1 MSAPT
6 RVAPAGAAKPSVKS
20 DEGPSPIEKVLQVRS
35 LGILAALIVLIVVT
49 TMQNSNFLS
58 SQSIRDILL
67 AASIVG
73 VLVVGQTV
81 VMITKNIDLSVG
93 SVLGLSAF
101 AAGSVMK
108 GADGAPIVVGI
119 LAGIAVGAI
128 CGLAN
133 ALLVRF
139 GGVPALVVTLG
150 TMYIFRGIAYLWAGG
165 EQITADEMPSN
176 FLTLGTATL
185 FGVPVLVVV
194 AVVAVVLAGVY
205 LRRYRSGR
213 DLYAIGS
220 NGHAAELAG
229 IAVGKRILLAFV
241 FSGAMA
247 GIAGVMFAA
256 RFGTVDAAAGSGYEL
271 NVIAAAVVGGVT
283 VVGGVGTVW
292 GAALG
297 ALLLT
302 TINSSLPVLQINQF
316 WQQAIVG
323 ALILIAIAA
332 DRLLAVRA
340 AQQLRKRSAHVD

>member
-1 MSAPT
+1 MT
-6 RVAPAGAAKPSVKS
+6 VTTQTAPAADPLRPVTKDGSSLV
-20 DEGPSPIEKVLQVRS
+20 EKILRMRS
-35 LGILAALIVLIVVT
+35 LGILGALVVLIAVT
-49 TMQNSNFLS
+49 AATNSSFLS
-58 SQSIRDILL
+58 GQSIRDLLL
-67 AASIVG
+67 AASIIA
-73 VLVVGQTV
+73 VLAVGQTV

-108 GADGAPIVVGI
+108 AGSPIVLGI
-119 LAGIAVGAI
+119 LAGIVVGTL
-128 CGLAN
+128 CGVFN
-133 ALLVRF
+133 ALLVRY

-150 TMYIFRGIAYLWAGG
+150 TMYIFRGIAFFWAGG
-165 EQITADEMPSN
+165 EQITADEMPGS
-176 FLTLGTATL
+176 FLDLGTASVL
-185 FGVPVLVVV
+185 GLPVLVIV
-194 AVVAVVLAGVY
+194 AVIALVGAGIY
-205 LRRYRSGR
+205 LGRYRSGR

-229 IAVGKRILLAFV
+229 ISVGKRTLGAFA

-256 RFGTVDAAAGSGYEL
+256 RFGTVDAAAGTGYEL
-271 NVIAAAVVGGVT
+271 NVIAACVVGGVA

-302 TINSSLPVLQINQF
+302 TINSSLPVLQIDQF

-332 DRLLAVRA
+332 DRIAAVRA
-340 AQQLRKRSAHVD
+340 AQQLRKRSAHVE

>member
-1 MSAPT
+1 MTAFAQ
-6 RVAPAGAAKPSVKS
+6 VAPAAQPLK
-20 DEGPSPIEKVLQVRS
+20 PIEKQRTSIVEQVLRMRS
-35 LGILAALIVLIVVT
+35 LGILAALVVLVVVT
-49 TMQNSNFLS
+49 TGKNSSFLS
-58 SQSIRDILL
+58 SQSIRDLLL
-67 AASIVG
+67 AASIVA
-73 VLVVGQTV
+73 VLAVGQTV

-101 AAGSVMK
+101 AAGSVMH
-108 GADGAPIVVGI
+108 GSPGLPIGFGMAAGIVVGV
-119 LAGIAVGAI
+119 L
-128 CGLAN
+128 CGLVN

-150 TMYIFRGIAYLWAGG
+150 TMYIFRGIAYFWAGG
-165 EQITADEMPSN
+165 EQITADEMPSS
-176 FLTLGTATL
+176 FLDLGTASL
-185 FGVPVLVVV
+185 LGVPILVLI
-194 AVVAVVLAGVY
+194 AVVAIVATGIY
-205 LRRYRSGR
+205 LSRYRSGR

-229 IAVGKRILLAFV
+229 IAVGKRTLAAFA

-247 GIAGVMFAA
+247 GVAGVMFAA
-256 RFGTVDAAAGSGYEL
+256 RFGTVDAAAGTGYEL
-271 NVIAAAVVGGVT
+271 NVIAACVVGGVA

-302 TINSSLPVLQINQF
+302 TINSALPVLQIDQF

-332 DRLLAVRA
+332 DRIAAVRA
-340 AQQLRKRSAHVD
+340 AQQLRKRSAHVE

>member
-1 MSAPT
+1 MSITIQPAPAADPLKP
-6 RVAPAGAAKPSVKS
+6 VAPDGGSLV
-20 DEGPSPIEKVLQVRS
+20 EKILRMRS
-35 LGILAALIVLIVVT
+35 LGILGALVVLVAVTAAT
-49 TMQNSNFLS
+49 NSSFLS
-58 SQSIRDILL
+58 GQSVRDLML
-67 AASIVG
+67 AASIIA
-73 VLVVGQTV
+73 VLAVGQTV

-108 GADGAPIVVGI
+108 AGAPIVLGI
-119 LAGIAVGAI
+119 LAGIVVGTL
-128 CGLAN
+128 CGVFN
-133 ALLVRF
+133 ALLVRY

-150 TMYIFRGIAYLWAGG
+150 TMYIFRGIAFFWAGG
-165 EQITADEMPSN
+165 EQITADEMPRS
-176 FLTLGTATL
+176 FLDLGTAAVL
-185 FGVPVLVVV
+185 GVPTLVIV
-194 AVVAVVLAGVY
+194 AVVALVGAGVY
-205 LRRYRSGR
+205 LARYRSGR

-229 IAVGKRILLAFV
+229 IAVGKRTLGAFA

-256 RFGTVDAAAGSGYEL
+256 RFGTVDAAAGTGYEL
-271 NVIAAAVVGGVT
+271 NVIAACVVGGVA

-302 TINSSLPVLQINQF
+302 TINSSLPVLQIDQF

-323 ALILIAIAA
+323 ALILVAIAA
-332 DRLLAVRA
+332 DRIAAVRA
-340 AQQLRKRSAHVD
+340 AQQLRKRSAHVE

>member
-1 MSAPT
+1 MT
-6 RVAPAGAAKPSVKS
+6 VTTQTAPAADPLKPVTKDGGSLV
-20 DEGPSPIEKVLQVRS
+20 EKILRMRS
-35 LGILAALIVLIVVT
+35 LGILGALVVLIAVT
-49 TMQNSNFLS
+49 AATNSSFLS
-58 SQSIRDILL
+58 GQSVRDLLL
-67 AASIVG
+67 AASIIA
-73 VLVVGQTV
+73 VLAVGQTV

-108 GADGAPIVVGI
+108 AGSPIVLGI
-119 LAGIAVGAI
+119 LAGIVVGTL
-128 CGLAN
+128 CGVFN
-133 ALLVRF
+133 ALLVRY

-150 TMYIFRGIAYLWAGG
+150 TMYIFRGIAFFWAGG
-165 EQITADEMPSN
+165 EQITADEMPGS
-176 FLTLGTATL
+176 FLDLGTASVL
-185 FGVPVLVVV
+185 GLPVLVIV
-194 AVVAVVLAGVY
+194 AVIALVGAGIY
-205 LRRYRSGR
+205 LGRYRSGR

-220 NGHAAELAG
+220 NGQSAELAG
-229 IAVGKRILLAFV
+229 ISVGKRTLGAFA

-256 RFGTVDAAAGSGYEL
+256 RFGTVDAAAGTGYEL
-271 NVIAAAVVGGVT
+271 NVIAACVVGGVA

-302 TINSSLPVLQINQF
+302 TINSSLPVLQIDQF

-332 DRLLAVRA
+332 DRIAAVRA
-340 AQQLRKRSAHVD
+340 AQQLRKRSAHVE

>member
-6 RVAPAGAAKPSVKS
+6 RVAPAAEPLKPIAQTGSSLV
-20 DEGPSPIEKVLQVRS
+20 EKILRMRS
-35 LGILAALIVLIVVT
+35 LGILAALIVLVLVT
-49 TMQNSNFLS
+49 TAKNSGFLS
-58 SQSIRDILL
+58 SQSIRDLLL
-67 AASIVG
+67 AASIIA
-73 VLVVGQTV
+73 VLAVGQTV

-101 AAGSVMK
+101 AAGSVMHSSPNL
-108 GADGAPIVVGI
+108 PIAVGMSAGVVVGI
-119 LAGIAVGAI
+119 L
-128 CGLAN
+128 CGVFN

-150 TMYIFRGIAYLWAGG
+150 TMYIFRGIAFFWAGG
-165 EQITADEMPSN
+165 EQITADEMPGS
-176 FLTLGTATL
+176 FLDLGTAGIL
-185 FGVPVLVVV
+185 GIPILVLVALV
-194 AVVAVVLAGVY
+194 AIVGAGVY
-205 LRRYRSGR
+205 LSRYRCGR

-229 IAVGKRILLAFV
+229 IAVGKRTLGAFA

-247 GIAGVMFAA
+247 GVAGVMFAA
-256 RFGTVDAAAGSGYEL
+256 RFGTVDAAAGTGYEL
-271 NVIAAAVVGGVT
+271 NVIAACVVGGVAVVGGI
-283 VVGGVGTVW
+283 GTVL

-302 TINSSLPVLQINQF
+302 TINSALPVLQINQF

-332 DRLLAVRA
+332 DRIAALRA
-340 AQQLRKRSAHVD
+340 AQQLRKRSAHVE